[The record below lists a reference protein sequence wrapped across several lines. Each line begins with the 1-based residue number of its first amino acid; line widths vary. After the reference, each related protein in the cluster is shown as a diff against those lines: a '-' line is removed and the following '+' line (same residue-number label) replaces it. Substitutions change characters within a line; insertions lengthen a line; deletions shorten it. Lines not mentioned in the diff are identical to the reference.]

1 MPLWERLM
9 DLADTM
15 VSSKTQ
21 WSRMSDGATAIC
33 SLFAESSS
41 ELDFLLKTS
50 SQPLVIRGH
59 HYNNYKRATL
69 FPDS

>member
-21 WSRMSDGATAIC
+21 WSRMSDGAAAI
-33 SLFAESSS
+33 SLLHAQSSS
-41 ELDFLLKTS
+41 ALFPAQERLLKKHPPHKLMHCMEILI
-50 SQPLVIRGH
+50 QYL
-59 HYNNYKRATL
+59 
-69 FPDS
+69 D

>member
-21 WSRMSDGATAIC
+21 RSRVSDDAAAI
-33 SLFAESSS
+33 SLLLAESVQLCFQLWRDSL
-41 ELDFLLKTS
+41 EKNIPRTLMYDTEILL
-50 SQPLVIRGH
+50 Q
-59 HYNNYKRATL
+59 
-69 FPDS
+69 

>member
-21 WSRMSDGATAIC
+21 WSRMSDGAAAIY
-33 SLFAESSS
+33 LLLAESSS
-41 ELDFLLKTS
+41 ALLPAQERLPKKST
-50 SQPLVIRGH
+50 
-59 HYNNYKRATL
+59 T
-69 FPDS
+69 

>member
-50 SQPLVIRGH
+50 SQLLP
-59 HYNNYKRATL
+59 
-69 FPDS
+69 